1 MKTPSKSKGDKVK
14 HHGAIHK
21 YEVNQLNLTLYRET
35 FPKVNYTQKAL
46 IYSAIWF
53 RVTSR

>member
-1 MKTPSKSKGDKVK
+1 VKTPSKSKGDKVK

-35 FPKVNYTQKAL
+35 FPKVNYREAL